1 MRNFIKKY
9 PIPIYFIIAFAI
21 SWGGILIVSGID
33 GFLGTT
39 QVNEE
44 LMPLIY
50 LATLLGPSLA
60 GIISTGIVN
69 GKEGFRKLYSR
80 LLSWQIDFKWYL
92 IALLI
97 APVLLIVILFAL
109 MSISSSYLPGIF
121 GTDDKASLIISGIAA
136 GIMVG
141 IFEELGWTGFAV
153 PQMSQRFG
161 VLKTGLITG
170 LLWGLWHMPLFM
182 GSVRSTEEIPPV
194 IYLAVLLFSFL
205 PAFRV
210 LMVWIYNQTGSL
222 LIIMLMHA
230 SLTASILILPP
241 LEVTAKQVIT
251 YDLIFAISLWLIVAI
266 IAIGKKG
273 NLSK

>member
-1 MRNFIKKY
+1 MKNFIKRY
-9 PIPIYFIIAFAI
+9 RILIYFFIAFAI
-21 SWGGILIVSGID
+21 SWGGILIVTGID
-33 GFLGTT
+33 GFLGKT
-39 QVNEE
+39 QVNEG

-69 GKEGFRKLYSR
+69 GKEGFRQLYSR
-80 LLSWQIDFKWYL
+80 LLSWRIDFKWYL

-97 APVLLIVILFAL
+97 APVLLIVVLFAL
-109 MSISSSYLPGIF
+109 MSVSSLYLPGIF
-121 GTDDKASLIISGIAA
+121 GTEDKASLIISGIAA

-153 PQMSQRFG
+153 PQMRQRFG
-161 VLKTGLITG
+161 VLKTGLIIG
-170 LLWGLWHMPLFM
+170 LLWGLWHMPLFL
-182 GSVRSTEEIPPV
+182 GSVRSSEEIPPV

-205 PAFRV
+205 PAFRI
-210 LMVWIYNQTGSL
+210 LMVWIYDQTGSL

-230 SLTASILILPP
+230 SLTAGILIFPP
-241 LEVTAKQVIT
+241 DGATAAQIVT

-266 IAIGKKG
+266 IAIAKKG
-273 NLSK
+273 KLAK